1 MTGIAKYFAEVGIKV
16 DNSQLR
22 KVDLYLQAL
31 ETKLTKYKGK
41 ANGFSLGISSFTVDQ
56 KKLDVALGTALDVA
70 SKTVSFEVSRFV
82 VNHRN
87 LQAALGGASRRAGVL
102 GSTGGFG
109 QPPLSASEWTSRRR
123 VTQAEAA
130 LRHERALELAE
141 IRGAGRIGGGRSS
154 RSAAV
159 AGGGIA
165 GGISRLYGPAIALGL
180 GGYGLS
186 NLNQRNQAVVA
197 AQLQTQ
203 AVSTGNGGTAEQGEQ
218 SFDWLRKTANRVG
231 FNYLDASG
239 DFNVLTSNLLG
250 SGGTVAQSQNI
261 FKGFAEYGRVNK
273 LTPAKQKLVFNAL
286 SQIAGK
292 DKLQAEELTKQLG
305 NSLPGAKSIFAEAW
319 QKKTGGNL
327 TGSKAIQA
335 LEAAMKKGEVRG
347 DILNYAADIASERS
361 QSGLEKA
368 SQASQAEQGR
378 FQNSVSDL
386 AIVAS
391 NAGVEEGFAR
401 IFRTLRQGLEESNDL
416 VETLSRGFNQATQ
429 VWSELFLIPQ
439 DIQRMFDGKDSVV
452 ADWLWGKGKQGE
464 DTLANMIE
472 IRNLFTNIKDLGKLA
487 YDGWKQ
493 LFDMMDGSN
502 SLSLLGDMLPSVN
515 KALTGILELKKTG
528 DAKTFAKTETDALT
542 GLVDSYT
549 WLPRKA
555 LSLIT
560 GPDEPSGGADR
571 PSLRGLLNNFGVNG
585 LGSSDWMNSRPALV
599 EAQETLTR
607 NQMNKAFDDP
617 YYATAGIGDPFGLTG
632 IRYNNKVNADE
643 IGSKFRDTL
652 TTQST
657 VSNNYYLD
665 IKFEGV
671 TANNGTIDFEAGGK
685 TVAQWF
691 KNEVETAALNFPNNQ

>member
-1 MTGIAKYFAEVGIKV
+1 MTGIAKYFAEVGVSV

-41 ANGFSLGISSFTVDQ
+41 AGGFSFGISSFVVDQ

-70 SKTVSFEVSRFV
+70 SKTVSFEVSKFV
-82 VNHRN
+82 VNDRN
-87 LQAALGGASRRAGVL
+87 LQAALVRASRRTGGVS
-102 GSTGGFG
+102 GSTGVGRGGFG
-109 QPPLSASEWTSRRR
+109 QPALSAEEWTSRRR

-141 IRGAGRIGGGRSS
+141 LRATGRVGGGRSS
-154 RSAAV
+154 SRSTGSSRVGVGGFAA
-159 AGGGIA
+159 
-165 GGISRLYGPAIALGL
+165 SSLLGPAIALGL

-186 NLNQRNQAVVA
+186 SLNQRNQQVVA

-203 AVSTGNGGTAEQGEQ
+203 AVSTGNGGTVAQGQQ

-273 LTPAKQKLVFNAL
+273 LTPARQKLVFNAL

-305 NSLPGAKSIFAEAW
+305 NSLPGAKDIFAQAW
-319 QKKTGGNL
+319 QKKIGGNL

-361 QSGLEKA
+361 QPGLEKA

-378 FQNSVSDL
+378 FQNSISDL

-401 IFRTLRQGLEESNDL
+401 IFKTLRQGLEESSEL
-416 VETLSRGFNQATQ
+416 VGSLSRGFNKATQ
-429 VWSELFLIPQ
+429 VWSDLFLIPQ
-439 DIQRMFDGKDSVV
+439 SLQRMFDGKDSVV
-452 ADWLWGKGKQGE
+452 ADWLWGKGQNGT
-464 DTLANMIE
+464 DTLANMLE
-472 IRNLFTNIKDLGKLA
+472 IRDLFKNIKELGELS
-487 YDGWKQ
+487 YTGWKQ
-493 LFDMMDGSN
+493 LFDLMSNNQGLQFFGKPLATVNKGMQAVLQASNGDASAGETAKEFGSGYLDYITAPGRKFLSFFTNPGEGLGGSLNNFATDGFGSN
-502 SLSLLGDMLPSVN
+502 SWFNSRDTLTEASQ
-515 KALTGILELKKTG
+515 ALT
-528 DAKTFAKTETDALT
+528 
-542 GLVDSYT
+542 
-549 WLPRKA
+549 
-555 LSLIT
+555 
-560 GPDEPSGGADR
+560 
-571 PSLRGLLNNFGVNG
+571 N
-585 LGSSDWMNSRPALV
+585 
-599 EAQETLTR
+599 

-617 YYATAGIGDPFGLTG
+617 YYARAGIGDPFGLTTT
-632 IRYNNKVNADE
+632 RYDNKVSGQANASEFQRMTDT
-643 IGSKFRDTL
+643 INYNGS
-652 TTQST
+652 
-657 VSNNYYLD
+657 VSNVYNLD
-665 IKFEGV
+665 IKFDAQV
-671 TANNGTIDFEAGGK
+671 TNTGGIDFEAGGK
-685 TVAQWF
+685 TVAEWF
-691 KNEVETAALNFPNNQ
+691 KNELVTAAVNFPNNQ